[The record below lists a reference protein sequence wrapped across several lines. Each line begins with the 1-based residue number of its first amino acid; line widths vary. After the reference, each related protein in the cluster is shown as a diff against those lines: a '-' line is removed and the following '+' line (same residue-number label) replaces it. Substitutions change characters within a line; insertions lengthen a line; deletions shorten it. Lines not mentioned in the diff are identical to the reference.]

1 MMIILFVTLF
11 SYHEPILCY
20 RVISG
25 YYKSRPSLITYIL
38 INFPNMFYIFHV
50 SILDF
55 DVKKNNLLLWF
66 LAIDPTQSVSN
77 VFFNM
82 YSFCYEA
89 VITVNFIIL
98 QLVQNASI
106 QYASFGAKLWMQDWC
121 ACWNKQLL
129 RVRRLLQNT

>member
-38 INFPNMFYIFHV
+38 INFPNMFYIFYV

-55 DVKKNNLLLWF
+55 DVKKIICYCDF
-66 LAIDPTQSVSN
+66 LQLIPQSVSN
-77 VFFNM
+77 VFLNM

-98 QLVQNASI
+98 QLVQIASI
-106 QYASFGAKLWMQDWC
+106 QYASFGAKL
-121 ACWNKQLL
+121 
-129 RVRRLLQNT
+129 

>member
-55 DVKKNNLLLWF
+55 DVKKIICHCDF
-66 LAIDPTQSVSN
+66 LQLIPHSLFQMF
-77 VFFNM
+77 FFNM

-98 QLVQNASI
+98 QLVQIASI
-106 QYASFGAKLWMQDWC
+106 QYATFGAKLWMQDWC

>member
-20 RVISG
+20 RVIFG

-55 DVKKNNLLLWF
+55 DVKKIICYCDF
-66 LAIDPTQSVSN
+66 LQLIPHSLFQMF
-77 VFFNM
+77 FFNM

-98 QLVQNASI
+98 QLVQIASI
-106 QYASFGAKLWMQDWC
+106 QYASFGANLWMQDWC